1 MKQTLENNVLTLF
14 LEGRIDTNNAT
25 QVGDELLAALAAA
38 PGAELRLDAGEL
50 EYISSAGLRSL
61 MKLRKQYKKP
71 LGVWNVSP
79 EVYEIF
85 EVTGFTELLDV
96 HKRLREVSVEGL
108 PLLGEGANGK
118 VYRLTPDQIIKV
130 FRPTI
135 AFDEIEQEREAAKRA
150 FLLGVPCAIAFD
162 TVRCGDSL
170 GTIYELLDAATVT
183 ERIRENPDT
192 VERYAETTAQLLRTL
207 HGIELEEGEMAE
219 GDHVLYDRFD
229 LLKED
234 FTPEEIAL
242 MRSFYDAIPKG
253 NRFIHNDFHT
263 KNVMESKGELLLIDL
278 GDAGRGNPLID
289 LIHCKLVYCLM
300 GSGQRE
306 PDQLSFIGLT
316 YGELERYWK
325 VFLSTYCGSDEKAK
339 KLDELMAPYAE
350 LMYRITSMAHPLLPK
365 EYHAVYAK
373 HLRENLFPRIPEL
386 TGSLSD
392 LGDLLPA

>member
-25 QVGDELLAALAAA
+25 QVGDDLLAALAGA

-135 AFDEIEQEREAAKRA
+135 AFDEIEQEREAAAKDRKKPA
-150 FLLGVPCAIAFD
+150 GDRDAD
-162 TVRCGDSL
+162 TV
-170 GTIYELLDAATVT
+170 
-183 ERIRENPDT
+183 
-192 VERYAETTAQLLRTL
+192 
-207 HGIELEEGEMAE
+207 H
-219 GDHVLYDRFD
+219 
-229 LLKED
+229 
-234 FTPEEIAL
+234 
-242 MRSFYDAIPKG
+242 
-253 NRFIHNDFHT
+253 
-263 KNVMESKGELLLIDL
+263 
-278 GDAGRGNPLID
+278 
-289 LIHCKLVYCLM
+289 
-300 GSGQRE
+300 
-306 PDQLSFIGLT
+306 
-316 YGELERYWK
+316 
-325 VFLSTYCGSDEKAK
+325 
-339 KLDELMAPYAE
+339 APGGA
-350 LMYRITSMAHPLLPK
+350 
-365 EYHAVYAK
+365 
-373 HLRENLFPRIPEL
+373 
-386 TGSLSD
+386 
-392 LGDLLPA
+392 